1 MPLIRLVSSCVP
13 RSTSTPTPT
22 RSMWSVNAGVTT
34 DWTFSVLQR
43 PGTRMLMMSLF
54 GVLGLWACRCWNGL
68 ALFTGCEDLRHLLQE
83 LCRLSRGPV
92 FRFQAIEDLCPI
104 RADHF
109 RASHRQGDCFRQ
121 LAHFCSG
128 LPTWFCKSD
137 RGLLRRAPLAAG
149 VPVFVRHALR
159 HHWRSQHPFRPS

>member
-1 MPLIRLVSSCVP
+1 MPDDSDMLNSKAMYGAS
-13 RSTSTPTPT
+13 
-22 RSMWSVNAGVTT
+22 RSMQVLSSHIGIGSFIEYLSVASCTIVQTTSVVT
-34 DWTFSVLQR
+34 
-43 PGTRMLMMSLF
+43 GTK
-54 GVLGLWACRCWNGL
+54 A
-68 ALFTGCEDLRHLLQE
+68 D
-83 LCRLSRGPV
+83 SRSDV
-92 FRFQAIEDLCPI
+92 EMAIEDLCPI

-137 RGLLRRAPLAAG
+137 RGLLRRVQLAAG
-149 VPVFVRHALR
+149 VPVIVRHALR